1 MANILLKYLEERHV
15 PKKPARPRK
24 KAGPVVTISREYGC
38 QGKTIANR
46 LAERLENE
54 MAEKKEW
61 KVISK
66 EILDSA
72 AQSLGLEPDKISYVF
87 NFEKRGIIDD
97 IIAAFTDKYYKS
109 DRKIR
114 NTLRDVIYSF
124 GEEGHAIILGR
135 CGATITRD
143 ISNSLH
149 IRLIAPEEFRVDRIS
164 KRLDM
169 SKKEAEKEVK
179 EMDQN
184 RAELRNSFAGRNI
197 DDVDYD
203 LIFNVSSIDDEQV
216 VEMIMHGMKV
226 KQMI

>member
-15 PKKPARPRK
+15 PKKAPKPK
-24 KAGPVVTISREYGC
+24 KKSGPVVTISREYGC

-46 LAERLENE
+46 LAKRLENE
-54 MAEKKEW
+54 LGEHREW

-66 EILDSA
+66 EILDQA
-72 AQSLGLEPDKISYVF
+72 AQSLGLEPEKISYVF

-114 NTLRDVIYSF
+114 NTFRDVIRSF
-124 GEEGHAIILGR
+124 GEEGHSIILGR

-143 ISNSLH
+143 IEKSLH
-149 IRLIAPEEFRVDRIS
+149 VRLIAPEDFRIDRIS
-164 KRLDM
+164 KRLNIPYKD
-169 SKKEAEKEVK
+169 AEKEVQ
-179 EMDQN
+179 EMDQK

-203 LIFNVSSIDDEQV
+203 LIFNVGSMDDEQI
-216 VEMIMHGMKV
+216 VEMILHGMKV
-226 KQMI
+226 KRII

>member
-1 MANILLKYLEERHV
+1 MANILLKYLEERHI
-15 PKKPARPRK
+15 PKKTIQPKK

-54 MAEKKEW
+54 LAEKKEW

-66 EILDSA
+66 EILDGA

-97 IIAAFTDKYYKS
+97 IIAAFSSKYYKS

-124 GEEGHAIILGR
+124 GEEGYAIILGR

-143 ISNSLH
+143 IKESFH
-149 IRLIAPEEFRVDRIS
+149 IRLIAPEDFRVDRIS
-164 KRLDM
+164 KRLNI
-169 SKKEAEKEVK
+169 SKKDAEKEVE

-184 RAELRNSFAGRNI
+184 RADLRNSFAGRNI

-203 LIFNVSSIDDEQV
+203 LIFNVGSIDDDQV

-226 KQMI
+226 KGMI